1 MKYLLILAEF
11 KKKLKSD
18 KNNSSKFDFTF
29 SSYPMVNINQ
39 VYISFD
45 NVDSSAIFENITSK
59 KKNKKIITTFSGKIK
74 TPYTK
79 TPVLVGRNGSIIFD
93 RKLGFSNLSVELE
106 NSKLNIDGDLDN
118 LNIKGKKFTG
128 RRNKGNIFIFL

>member
-1 MKYLLILAEF
+1 MLFLKISLQ
-11 KKKLKSD
+11 KKKD
-18 KNNSSKFDFTF
+18 
-29 SSYPMVNINQ
+29 
-39 VYISFD
+39 
-45 NVDSSAIFENITSK
+45 
-59 KKNKKIITTFSGKIK
+59 KKIITTFSGKIK

-118 LNIKGKKFTG
+118 LNIKGKNLPAGEIKETFLYFYKLKHP
-128 RRNKGNIFIFL
+128 NKKKLY